1 MDCQKNCS
9 ASYNR
14 TAKIHALEAKCAS
27 KMDKDVVN
35 VMTLAERYRGEGL
48 AEGEARGEAKGEARG
63 EAKGMSKAA
72 DQMLAL
78 IKSGIDPEEA
88 LNIIKSN
95 AEGLA
100 TG

>member
-48 AEGEARGEAKGEARG
+48 AEGEARGEAKG
-63 EAKGMSKAA
+63 MSKAA